1 MALLYSQAM
10 NHYQYIQSDWLVR
23 MVTVTLADGVAE
35 LKYGIITRGVLSVMM
50 DGVSR
55 MLMWYADNLT
65 LLELFLH

>member
-1 MALLYSQAM
+1 M
-10 NHYQYIQSDWLVR
+10 NHYPYIQSDWLVR
-23 MVTVTLADGVAE
+23 MVTVTLADGEAE